1 MFVWLTSLSL
11 RASSPPMLLQIA
23 NFRSYEVYNWV
34 IFQCVCVCVY
44 ACHIFMH
51 SSVDAHL
58 GCFHVLATVYK
69 AAVNIGVHLSFQ
81 VNAFLFF
88 GYIPKSE
95 IDGSYGNHVFS
106 FLRNLH
112 TVLHSGCT
120 SLYYHQQG
128 TRVPFSVHAH
138 KHLLFVGFWCQPF
151 WQWYLITGNHWFPFL
166 WLMMFNIFSYAC
178 WPSVYH
184 FWKNV
189 HSGLL
194 PI

>member
-1 MFVWLTSLSL
+1 M
-11 RASSPPMLLQIA
+11 
-23 NFRSYEVYNWV
+23 
-34 IFQCVCVCVY
+34 CVCVY

-138 KHLLFVGFWCQPF
+138 KHLLFVGFLMPAILAVISYHWKSLISISLINDVQHLFLCLLAISISFLEKCPF
-151 WQWYLITGNHWFPFL
+151 RSPAHLTVFFFF
-166 WLMMFNIFSYAC
+166 WLC
-178 WPSVYH
+178 
-184 FWKNV
+184 
-189 HSGLL
+189 
-194 PI
+194 